1 MKKKSAVAKVV
12 GYILYCLLFL
22 FVSVMFVKSIRD
34 CNEYKAIYKDA
45 VVVSGVITAHDEYED
60 SEGDT
65 DYYAY
70 VSYKVDGKVYKN
82 VQFQS
87 TSTESKRLP
96 LGEVVEVSLNPKN
109 HGQLMKDV
117 ASSAVTVLFSIAFF
131 ALIFW
136 GTSILIERKISSTL
150 ESVYDRDTVVKDVKL
165 TLAAKIIRP
174 TLLATS
180 VCFMVLPDVYPMLF
194 SGTFRFFS
202 LIFFVV
208 WSILVARVVRRAK
221 KLSDDDFTIEKE
233 VVLDL
238 VANEDSDGNTYGAV
252 ISCRDGKRNKGIS
265 KKKYEEM
272 FIGQTVY
279 CVYLGKE
286 KRPVIT
292 YNKF

>member
-1 MKKKSAVAKVV
+1 MKKKKDIKDIMKTL
-12 GYILYCLLFL
+12 GYILYCFAFIGVSLLFIN
-22 FVSVMFVKSIRD
+22 SIRD

-117 ASSAVTVLFSIAFF
+117 ASSAATVLFSIAFF
-131 ALIFW
+131 AVLFW

-150 ESVYDRDTVVKDVKL
+150 ESVYDRDAVVRDVKL
-165 TLAAKIIRP
+165 NLAAKVFRP
-174 TLLATS
+174 TLLATA
-180 VCFMVLPDVYPMLF
+180 VFFVIVARIYPMLF
-194 SGTFRFFS
+194 S
-202 LIFFVV
+202 
-208 WSILVARVVRRAK
+208 
-221 KLSDDDFTIEKE
+221 
-233 VVLDL
+233 
-238 VANEDSDGNTYGAV
+238 N
-252 ISCRDGKRNKGIS
+252 
-265 KKKYEEM
+265 
-272 FIGQTVY
+272 VY
-279 CVYLGKE
+279 
-286 KRPVIT
+286 
-292 YNKF
+292 